1 MWLDIG
7 IVALFLVG
15 VYAFIE
21 LVGWRTKALSR
32 RTSRRAEDMYDQYAD
47 SARKQRR
54 YAQQHGGSW
63 PDDSGGAAGPR
74 SAVPPRRDS

>member
-15 VYAFIE
+15 IYAFIE

-32 RTSRRAEDMYDQYAD
+32 RTNRRAEDMYDQYAD
-47 SARKQRR
+47 SPRQQRK
-54 YAQQHGGSW
+54 YAQRHGGSW
-63 PDDSGGAAGPR
+63 PDGSDGAAGPH
-74 SAVPPRRDS
+74 SAAPPHRDS